1 MFPKFILFFVITTS
15 VFSQQEIK
23 QLSLKEAVDFALQN
37 NSLSK
42 NAARDVEIA
51 KLQKW
56 GTTSTG
62 LPQIKA
68 AVSYNNWLKQQISL
82 IPAEFFGG
90 SPGQFAEI
98 AFGTKQT
105 MNGTVTISQ
114 KIFDGSYLV
123 GLQAAK
129 VFLEISEN
137 AKEKTEIELRK
148 MVAYAY
154 GNVLLSEENLKI
166 VNSNIKLLEKNVQDL
181 TKVYENGLVEQES
194 VQQLQLTLA
203 SLKSNQSYVKRLK
216 KIAYKMFNNTLG
228 QDLDAAVELT
238 NSLDQLIAMYTSLA
252 PLESILEVENVVDY
266 KIASNDVK
274 GKELLLKLEKSKALP
289 TLDAFLNGSYS
300 ANSETFTFLDHSQ
313 NWFGASLFGIS
324 VNIPIFSSFGRSAS
338 TKKASLNFEKSK
350 SLLKDTSE
358 KIKLEISSARS
369 EYEFA
374 VENLDIK
381 KEALKLSENIA
392 KKNEIKFFEGLT
404 TSFDLSQAQRQLY
417 TAQQDYLQS
426 MLNILIKRIDLES
439 LINPPL
445 KNEKK

>member
-1 MFPKFILFFVITTS
+1 MLHKLTLFLLISTS
-15 VFSQQEIK
+15 VFSQQEISRF
-23 QLSLKEAVDFALQN
+23 SLKEAVDFALEN
-37 NSLSK
+37 NSISK
-42 NAARDVEIA
+42 NATRDVEIA

-56 GTTSTG
+56 ETTSTG

-68 AVSYNNWLKQQISL
+68 AISYNNWLKQQISL

-90 SPGQFAEI
+90 APGQFAEI

-105 MNGTVTISQ
+105 MNGTITITQ

-129 VFLEISEN
+129 VYLEISEN

-166 VNSNIKLLEKNVQDL
+166 VNSNITLLENNVRDL
-181 TKVYENGLVEQES
+181 TKVYENGLIEEES
-194 VQQLQLTLA
+194 VQQLQLTLS

-216 KIAYKMFNNTLG
+216 TIAYQLFNNALG
-228 QDLDAAVELT
+228 LELNTPTELTDDLDR
-238 NSLDQLIAMYTSLA
+238 LIAIYTSLA
-252 PLESILEVENVVDY
+252 PLESILEAENVVDY
-266 KIASNDVK
+266 KIAFNDLQ

-289 TLDAFLNGSYS
+289 TIEAFLNGSYS
-300 ANSETFTFLDHSQ
+300 GNSEQFNFLDDSQ
-313 NWFGASLFGIS
+313 NWFGASLFG
-324 VNIPIFSSFGRSAS
+324 VTMKVPIFSSFGRSAS
-338 TKKASLNFEKSK
+338 TKKARLNLEKSK
-350 SLLKDTSE
+350 SLLKDTSD
-358 KIKLEISSARS
+358 KIKLEISRARS
-369 EYEFA
+369 DYEFA
-374 VENLDIK
+374 VENLVIK
-381 KEALKLSENIA
+381 KEALELSENIA
-392 KKNEIKFFEGLT
+392 QKNEIKFFEGLT

-426 MLNILIKRIDLES
+426 MLNILIKRIDLEA

-445 KNEKK
+445 KN

>member
-1 MFPKFILFFVITTS
+1 MLPKFILFLLITTS
-15 VFSQQEIK
+15 VFSQQEISRF
-23 QLSLKEAVDFALQN
+23 SLKEAVDFALQN
-37 NSLSK
+37 NYISK

-56 GTTSTG
+56 ETTSTG

-68 AVSYNNWLKQQISL
+68 AISYNNWLKQQISL

-90 SPGQFAEI
+90 SPGQFSEI
-98 AFGTKQT
+98 TFGTKQT

-129 VFLEISEN
+129 VYLEISEN

-148 MVAYAY
+148 MVAYTY

-166 VNSNIKLLEKNVQDL
+166 VNSNITLLEKNVRDL
-181 TKVYENGLVEQES
+181 TKVYENGLIEQES

-216 KIAYKMFNNTLG
+216 KIAYQMFNNTLG
-228 QDLDAAVELT
+228 LDLESSVELT
-238 NSLDQLIAMYTSLA
+238 NDLNQLIAMYTSLA

-266 KIASNDVK
+266 KIAFNDLK

-289 TLDAFLNGSYS
+289 TIDAFLNGSYS
-300 ANSETFTFLDHSQ
+300 GNNNQFGFLDSSQ
-313 NWFGASLFGIS
+313 NWFGASLFGVS
-324 VNIPIFSSFGRSAS
+324 MKIPVFSSFGRSAS
-338 TKKASLNFEKSK
+338 TKKARLNFEKSK
-350 SLLKDTSE
+350 SLLKETSE
-358 KIKLEISSARS
+358 KIKLEISRARS

-374 VENLDIK
+374 VEDLDIK
-381 KEALKLSENIA
+381 KEALELSGNIA
-392 KKNEIKFFEGLT
+392 QKNEVKFFEGLT

-426 MLNILIKRIDLES
+426 MLNILIKRIDLEA

-445 KNEKK
+445 KN

>member
-1 MFPKFILFFVITTS
+1 MLHKLTLFLLISTS
-15 VFSQQEIK
+15 VFSQQEISRF
-23 QLSLKEAVDFALQN
+23 SLKEAVDFALEN
-37 NSLSK
+37 NSISK

-56 GTTSTG
+56 ETTSTG

-68 AVSYNNWLKQQISL
+68 AISYNNWLKQQISL

-90 SPGQFAEI
+90 APGQFAEI

-105 MNGTVTISQ
+105 MNGTVTITQ

-129 VFLEISEN
+129 VYLEISEN

-166 VNSNIKLLEKNVQDL
+166 VNSNITLLENNVRDL
-181 TKVYENGLVEQES
+181 TKVYENGLIEEES
-194 VQQLQLTLA
+194 VQQLQLTLS

-216 KIAYKMFNNTLG
+216 TIAYQLFNNALG
-228 QDLDAAVELT
+228 LELNTPIELTDDLDR
-238 NSLDQLIAMYTSLA
+238 LIAIYTSLA
-252 PLESILEVENVVDY
+252 PLESILEAENVVDY
-266 KIASNDVK
+266 KIAFNDLQ

-289 TLDAFLNGSYS
+289 TIEAFLNGSYS
-300 ANSETFTFLDHSQ
+300 GNSEQFNFLDDSQ
-313 NWFGASLFGIS
+313 NWFGASLFG
-324 VNIPIFSSFGRSAS
+324 VTMKVPIFSSFGRSAS
-338 TKKASLNFEKSK
+338 TKKARLNLEKSK
-350 SLLKDTSE
+350 SLLKDTSD
-358 KIKLEISSARS
+358 KIKLEISRARS
-369 EYEFA
+369 DYEFA
-374 VENLDIK
+374 VENLVIK

-392 KKNEIKFFEGLT
+392 QKNEIKFFEGLT

-426 MLNILIKRIDLES
+426 MLNILIKRIDLEA

-445 KNEKK
+445 KN

>member
-1 MFPKFILFFVITTS
+1 M
-15 VFSQQEIK
+15 
-23 QLSLKEAVDFALQN
+23 
-37 NSLSK
+37 
-42 NAARDVEIA
+42 
-51 KLQKW
+51 
-56 GTTSTG
+56 
-62 LPQIKA
+62 
-68 AVSYNNWLKQQISL
+68 

>member
-1 MFPKFILFFVITTS
+1 MLHKLTLFLLISTS
-15 VFSQQEIK
+15 VFSQEEVYRF
-23 QLSLKEAVDFALQN
+23 SLKEAVDFALEN
-37 NSLSK
+37 NSINK
-42 NAARDVEIA
+42 NATRDVEIA

-56 GTTSTG
+56 ETTSTG

-68 AVSYNNWLKQQISL
+68 AISYNNWLKQQISL

-90 SPGQFAEI
+90 DPGQFAEI

-129 VFLEISEN
+129 VYLEISEN

-166 VNSNIKLLEKNVQDL
+166 VNSNITLLEDNVRDL
-181 TKVYENGLVEQES
+181 TKVYENGLIEQES
-194 VQQLQLTLA
+194 VQQLQLTLS

-216 KIAYKMFNNTLG
+216 TIAYQLFNNALG
-228 QDLDAAVELT
+228 LELNTDVELT
-238 NSLDQLIAMYTSLA
+238 DGLNRLIAMYTSLA
-252 PLESILEVENVVDY
+252 PLESIREVENVVDY
-266 KIASNDVK
+266 KIAFNDLR

-289 TLDAFLNGSYS
+289 SIDAFLNGGYS
-300 ANSETFTFLDHSQ
+300 GNSEQFTFLDNSQ
-313 NWFGASLFGIS
+313 NWFGASLFG
-324 VNIPIFSSFGRSAS
+324 VTMKIPIFSSFGRSAS
-338 TKKASLNFEKSK
+338 TKKARLNLEKSK
-350 SLLKDTSE
+350 SLLKDTSD
-358 KIKLEISSARS
+358 KIKLEISRARS
-369 EYEFA
+369 DYEFA
-374 VENLDIK
+374 VENLVIK
-381 KEALKLSENIA
+381 KEALELSENIA
-392 KKNEIKFFEGLT
+392 QKNEIKFFEGLT

-417 TAQQDYLQS
+417 SAQQDYLQS
-426 MLNILIKRIDLES
+426 MLNILIKRIDLEA

-445 KNEKK
+445 KN

>member
-1 MFPKFILFFVITTS
+1 MLSKFILFFVITTS
-15 VFSQQEIK
+15 VFSQQETI

-37 NSLSK
+37 NSISK

-56 GTTSTG
+56 ETTSTG

-68 AVSYNNWLKQQISL
+68 AVSYNNWIKQQISL

-129 VFLEISEN
+129 VYLEISEN

-216 KIAYKMFNNTLG
+216 KIAYQMLNNALG
-228 QDLDAAVELT
+228 LDLDVAIELT
-238 NSLDQLIAMYTSLA
+238 NNLEQLITMYTSLA
-252 PLESILEVENVVDY
+252 PLDSILEVENVVDY
-266 KIASNDVK
+266 KIAFNDVK

-289 TLDAFLNGSYS
+289 TLDVFLNGSYS
-300 ANSETFTFLDHSQ
+300 GNSETFTFLDNSQ
-313 NWFGASLFGIS
+313 NWFGASLFG
-324 VNIPIFSSFGRSAS
+324 VTMKIPIFSSFGRSSA
-338 TKKASLNFEKSK
+338 TKRARIHFEKSK

-358 KIKLEISSARS
+358 KIKLEISRARS

-381 KEALKLSENIA
+381 KETLELSENIA

-426 MLNILIKRIDLES
+426 MLNILIKRIDLEA

>member
-1 MFPKFILFFVITTS
+1 MLHKLTLFLLISTS
-15 VFSQQEIK
+15 VFSQEEVYRF
-23 QLSLKEAVDFALQN
+23 SLKEAVDFALEN
-37 NSLSK
+37 NSISK

-56 GTTSTG
+56 ETTSTG

-68 AVSYNNWLKQQISL
+68 AISYNNWLKQQISL

-90 SPGQFAEI
+90 EPGQFAEI

-129 VFLEISEN
+129 VYLEISEN

-166 VNSNIKLLEKNVQDL
+166 VNSNITLLESNVREL
-181 TKVYENGLVEQES
+181 TMVYENGLIEEES
-194 VQQLQLTLA
+194 VQQLKLTLS
-203 SLKSNQSYVKRLK
+203 SLRSNQSYVRRLK
-216 KIAYKMFNNTLG
+216 TIAYQLFNNALG
-228 QDLDAAVELT
+228 LELNTDLELTDDLDR
-238 NSLDQLIAMYTSLA
+238 LIAMYTSLA
-252 PLESILEVENVVDY
+252 PLESIREVENVVDY
-266 KIASNDVK
+266 KIAFNDLK

-289 TLDAFLNGSYS
+289 SIDAFLNGSYS
-300 ANSETFTFLDHSQ
+300 GNSEQFTFLENSQ
-313 NWFGASLFGIS
+313 NWFGASMFGVS
-324 VNIPIFSSFGRSAS
+324 MKIPIFSSFGRSAS
-338 TKKASLNFEKSK
+338 TKKARLNLEKSK
-350 SLLKDTSE
+350 SLLKDTSD
-358 KIKLEISSARS
+358 KIKLEISRARS
-369 EYEFA
+369 DYEFA
-374 VENLDIK
+374 VEDLDIK
-381 KEALKLSENIA
+381 KEALELSEQIA
-392 KKNEIKFFEGLT
+392 QKNEVKFFEGLT

-417 TAQQDYLQS
+417 TAQQDYLLS
-426 MLNILIKRIDLES
+426 MLNILIKRIDLEA

-445 KNEKK
+445 KN

>member
-194 VQQLQLTLA
+194 VQQIQLTLA

-216 KIAYKMFNNTLG
+216 KIAYQMFNNALG
-228 QDLDAAVELT
+228 LDLDAAVELT
-238 NSLDQLIAMYTSLA
+238 DSLNQLIAMYTSLT

-266 KIASNDVK
+266 KIAFNDLK

-289 TLDAFLNGSYS
+289 TLDVFLNGGYS
-300 ANSETFTFLDHSQ
+300 GNSETFTFLDNSQ
-313 NWFGASLFGIS
+313 DWFGSSLFGVS
-324 VNIPIFSSFGRSAS
+324 MDIPIFSSLGRSAS
-338 TKKASLNFEKSK
+338 TKKARLNFEKSK
-350 SLLKDTSE
+350 SLLKETSE
-358 KIKLEISSARS
+358 KIKLEISRARS
-369 EYEFA
+369 DYEFA
-374 VENLDIK
+374 VEDLDIK
-381 KEALKLSENIA
+381 KEALELSGKIA
-392 KKNEIKFFEGLT
+392 QKNEIKFFEGLT

-426 MLNILIKRIDLES
+426 MQNILIKRIDLEA

-445 KNEKK
+445 KN

>member
-1 MFPKFILFFVITTS
+1 MLPKFILFLLITTS
-15 VFSQQEIK
+15 VFSQQEISRF
-23 QLSLKEAVDFALQN
+23 SLKEAVDFALQN
-37 NSLSK
+37 NSISK

-56 GTTSTG
+56 ETTSTG

-68 AVSYNNWLKQQISL
+68 AISYNNWLKQQISL

-90 SPGQFAEI
+90 SPGQFSEI
-98 AFGTKQT
+98 TFGTKQT

-129 VFLEISEN
+129 VYLEISEN

-148 MVAYAY
+148 MVAYTY

-166 VNSNIKLLEKNVQDL
+166 VNSNITLLEKNVRDL
-181 TKVYENGLVEQES
+181 TKVYENGLIEQES

-216 KIAYKMFNNTLG
+216 KIAYQMFNNTLG
-228 QDLDAAVELT
+228 LDLDSSVELT
-238 NSLDQLIAMYTSLA
+238 NDLNQLIAMYTSLA

-266 KIASNDVK
+266 KIAFNDLK

-289 TLDAFLNGSYS
+289 TIDAFLNGSYS
-300 ANSETFTFLDHSQ
+300 GNNNQFGFLDSSQ
-313 NWFGASLFGIS
+313 NWFGASLFGVS
-324 VNIPIFSSFGRSAS
+324 MKIPVFSSFGRSAS
-338 TKKASLNFEKSK
+338 TKKARLNFEKSK
-350 SLLKDTSE
+350 SLLKETSE
-358 KIKLEISSARS
+358 KIKLEISRARS

-374 VENLDIK
+374 VEDLDIK
-381 KEALKLSENIA
+381 KEALELSGNIA
-392 KKNEIKFFEGLT
+392 QKNEIKFFEGLT

-426 MLNILIKRIDLES
+426 MLNILIKRIDLEA

-445 KNEKK
+445 KN

>member
-1 MFPKFILFFVITTS
+1 MLPKFILFLLITTS
-15 VFSQQEIK
+15 VFSQQEISRF
-23 QLSLKEAVDFALQN
+23 SLKEAVDFALQN
-37 NSLSK
+37 NSISK

-56 GTTSTG
+56 ETTSTG

-68 AVSYNNWLKQQISL
+68 AISYNNWLKQQISL

-90 SPGQFAEI
+90 SPGQFSEI
-98 AFGTKQT
+98 TFGTKQT

-129 VFLEISEN
+129 VYLEISEN

-148 MVAYAY
+148 MVAYTY

-166 VNSNIKLLEKNVQDL
+166 VNSNITLLEKNVRDL
-181 TKVYENGLVEQES
+181 TKVYENGLIEQES

-216 KIAYKMFNNTLG
+216 TIAYQMFNNTLG
-228 QDLDAAVELT
+228 LDLESSVELT
-238 NSLDQLIAMYTSLA
+238 NDLNQLIAMYTSLA

-266 KIASNDVK
+266 KIAFNDLK

-289 TLDAFLNGSYS
+289 TIDAFLNGSYS
-300 ANSETFTFLDHSQ
+300 GNNNQFGFLDSSQ
-313 NWFGASLFGIS
+313 NWFGASLFGVS
-324 VNIPIFSSFGRSAS
+324 MKIPVFSSFGRSAS
-338 TKKASLNFEKSK
+338 TKKARLNFEKSK
-350 SLLKDTSE
+350 SLLKETSE
-358 KIKLEISSARS
+358 KIKLEISRARS

-374 VENLDIK
+374 VEDLDIK
-381 KEALKLSENIA
+381 KEALELSGNIA
-392 KKNEIKFFEGLT
+392 QKNEIKFFEGLT

-426 MLNILIKRIDLES
+426 MLNILIKRIDLEA
-439 LINPPL
+439 LINAPL
-445 KNEKK
+445 KN